1 MGSLR
6 DVFSPFTAW
15 KHVVDTPVTI
25 KQPIGREAADRYRGF
40 HQNDVD
46 KCIGCGS
53 CEDICQNAAID
64 MVAVAEPTD
73 GDSGLRPQIDYG
85 RCCWCALCVDVCM
98 TGSLTMSNEYTWVD
112 SDPDAFRF
120 TPGVDAKPWDD
131 LEKGYSRPGDRMLSG
146 LERPEMAELA
156 PGARI
161 DNFDEIVAGY
171 TREQAV
177 LEADRCV
184 ECGLCVA
191 TCPAH
196 MDIPDYIAAIREGDY
211 DLGVQIL
218 YETNP
223 FSEVCGRVCTHKC
236 ETACAA
242 AHEGEPIAIRWLKR
256 HIIDNVPEDR
266 RLEIVGTPDV
276 PASGHSVAVIGA
288 GPAGLTT
295 AYDLARQGHRVV
307 VYEEK
312 EEPGGMM
319 RYGIPEYR
327 LPYDALDRD
336 IAVIRAMGVEIK
348 TGVRIGRDISMET
361 LRAENDAVVL
371 GIGLHLGRST
381 RVPGSEGE
389 GVEAAIDLLARVTAG
404 EDVPVP
410 ERVAVI
416 GGGNVAMDI
425 ARTMARLQV
434 KTYGK
439 VGVTVTALEDFDHF
453 LADKEEVTE
462 SIEEGIEI
470 FDARGPQ
477 EVVRFK
483 SGKNKG
489 KVKGV
494 RTWKVTSIFDDQG
507 RFAPQYDPGDE
518 MVHPAEMVIEA
529 IGQAADVSLLGADLT
544 EALEWARGRIAA
556 DAYGRTSEPW
566 LWAAGDAVHGP
577 DVIHAVAD
585 GHKVAASINAMLLA
599 KGEAAK

>member
-6 DVFSPFTAW
+6 DVLSPFTAW
-15 KHVVDTPVTI
+15 KHVIDTPVTI
-25 KQPIGREAADRYRGF
+25 LDPIGREAADRYRGF
-40 HQNDVD
+40 HQNDID

-53 CEDICQNAAID
+53 CETICQNAAID
-64 MVAVAEPTD
+64 MVAVSDPKD

-120 TPGVDAKPWDD
+120 IPGVDVKSWDH
-131 LEKGYSRPGDRMLSG
+131 LEKGYQRAGERMLTG
-146 LERPEMAELA
+146 LVRPEMGEME
-156 PGARI
+156 PEARV

-196 MDIPDYIAAIREGDY
+196 MDIPDYIRAIRDGDY
-211 DLGVQIL
+211 DLGTQIL

-256 HIIDNVPEDR
+256 HIVDNVSMER
-266 RLEIVGTPDV
+266 RLEIVGEPDA
-276 PASGHSVAVIGA
+276 PDTGRSVAVVGA
-288 GPAGLTT
+288 GPAGLTA
-295 AYDLARQGHRVV
+295 AYDLARQGHRVT
-307 VYEEK
+307 VYEAHDK
-312 EEPGGMM
+312 PGGMM

-336 IAVIRAMGVEIK
+336 IAVIQAMGVEIE
-348 TGVRIGRDISMET
+348 TGMRIGRDIT
-361 LRAENDAVVL
+361 LDKLKADNDAVVL
-371 GIGLHLGRST
+371 AIGLHLGRST
-381 RVPGSEGE
+381 RVPGSDGE

-404 EDVPVP
+404 KPVPVP
-410 ERVAVI
+410 EHVAVI

-425 ARTMARLQV
+425 ARTMARLQMQ
-434 KTYGK
+434 KYGR
-439 VGVTVTALEDFDHF
+439 VGVTVTALEDFAHF
-453 LADKEEVTE
+453 LADREEVTE
-462 SIEEGIEI
+462 SFEEQIEI

-477 EVVRFK
+477 EVVRYK

-489 KVKGV
+489 KVKGL
-494 RTWKVTSIFDDQG
+494 RTWKVVSIFDRDG
-507 RFAPQYDPGDE
+507 RFAPQYDEGDE
-518 MVHPAEMVIEA
+518 MVHPAEMVVEA
-529 IGQAADVSLLGADLT
+529 IGQMADISLLGPELT
-544 EALEWARGRIAA
+544 EALDWNRGRIAVDA
-556 DAYGRTSEPW
+556 DGRTSEAW
-566 LWAAGDAVHGP
+566 LWAGGDAVRGP

-585 GHKVAASINAMLLA
+585 GHRIAASVGAALLA
-599 KGEAAK
+599 SKEARA

>member
-6 DVFSPFTAW
+6 DVLSPFTAW
-15 KHVVDTPVTI
+15 KHVIDTPVTI
-25 KQPIGREAADRYRGF
+25 QNPIGREAVDRYRGF
-40 HQNDVD
+40 HQNDVE

-64 MVAVAEPTD
+64 MVAVADPKD

-112 SDPDAFRF
+112 ADPDAFRF

-131 LEKGYSRPGDRMLSG
+131 LEKGYQRFGDRMLTG
-146 LERPEMAELA
+146 LERPEMGELA
-156 PGARI
+156 PEARV

-196 MDIPDYIAAIREGDY
+196 MDIPDYIAAVRDGDY
-211 DLGVQIL
+211 DLGAQIL

-256 HIIDNVPEDR
+256 HIIDNVPVER
-266 RLEIVGTPDV
+266 RIEIVGEPELPDT
-276 PASGHSVAVIGA
+276 GRKVAVVGA
-288 GPAGLTT
+288 GPAGLTA
-295 AYDLARQGHRVV
+295 AYDLARMGHEVV
-307 VYEEK
+307 VYEAHDK
-312 EEPGGMM
+312 PGGMM

-336 IAVIRAMGVEIK
+336 IAVIQAMGVEIR
-348 TGVRIGRDISMET
+348 TGVRIGRDISMDQ
-361 LRAENDAVVL
+361 LKADNDAVVL

-381 RVPGSEGE
+381 RIPGSDGE
-389 GVEAAIDLLARVTAG
+389 GVEKSIDLLARVTAG
-404 EDVPVP
+404 EKIEVP

-425 ARTMARLQV
+425 ARTMARLQ
-434 KTYGK
+434 KQKYGK

-462 SIEEGIEI
+462 SFEEEILI

-483 SGKNKG
+483 SGKQKG
-489 KVKGV
+489 KVKGL

-507 RFAPQYDPGDE
+507 RFAPQYDPADE
-518 MVHPAEMVIEA
+518 QIHPADMVIEA
-529 IGQAADVSLLGADLT
+529 IGQAADVSLLGAELT

-556 DAYGRTSEPW
+556 DVNGRTSEPW

-599 KGEAAK
+599 QGERVQ

>member
-6 DVFSPFTAW
+6 DVLSPLTAW
-15 KHVVDTPVTI
+15 KHVIDTPVTI

-64 MVAVAEPTD
+64 MIPVSDAKE
-73 GDSGLRPQIDYG
+73 GDSGLRPNIDYG

-112 SDPDAFRF
+112 ADPDAFRF

-131 LEKGYSRPGDRMLSG
+131 LEKGYSRLGERMLSG
-146 LERPEMAELA
+146 LERPEMVEMA
-156 PGARI
+156 PEVRI

-196 MDIPDYIAAIREGDY
+196 MDIPDYIAAVREGDY
-211 DLGVQIL
+211 DLGTQIL

-256 HIIDNVPEDR
+256 HILDNVSEER
-266 RLEIVGTPDV
+266 RLEIVGAPQVPDT
-276 PASGHSVAVIGA
+276 GHSVAIVGA
-288 GPAGLTT
+288 GPAGLTA
-295 AYDLARQGHRVV
+295 AYDLARSGHRVV
-307 VYEEK
+307 VYEAQDK
-312 EEPGGMM
+312 PGGMM
-319 RYGIPEYR
+319 RFGIPEYR

-336 IAVIRAMGVEIK
+336 IAVIQAMGVEIK

-381 RVPGSEGE
+381 RVPGAEGG

-410 ERVAVI
+410 PKVAVI

-425 ARTMARLQV
+425 ARTMARLQ
-434 KTYGK
+434 KRKYGK
-439 VGVTVTALEDFDHF
+439 VGVTVTALEDLAHF

-462 SIEEGIEI
+462 SFEEQIEI

-483 SGKNKG
+483 SGQNKG
-489 KVKGV
+489 KVKGL

-507 RFAPQYDPGDE
+507 RFSPQYDQADE
-518 MVHPAEMVIEA
+518 LVHPADMVIEA
-529 IGQAADVSLLGADLT
+529 IGQAADVSLLGPELT

-556 DAYGRTSEPW
+556 DSDGRTSEPW

-585 GHKVAASINAMLLA
+585 GHKVAASVGAMLLA
-599 KGEAAK
+599 QGERKQ

>member
-6 DVFSPFTAW
+6 DVISPLTAW
-15 KHVVDTPVTI
+15 KRVIETPVTI

-46 KCIGCGS
+46 TCIGCGS

-64 MVAVAEPTD
+64 MVPVSDAKE
-73 GDSGLRPQIDYG
+73 GDSGLRPNIDYG

-112 SDPDAFRF
+112 ADPDAFRF

-131 LEKGYSRPGDRMLSG
+131 FEKGYSRLGERMLSG
-146 LERPEMAELA
+146 LERPEMGEME
-156 PGARI
+156 PEARI

-196 MDIPDYIAAIREGDY
+196 MDIPDYIAAVREGDY
-211 DLGVQIL
+211 DLGTQIL

-236 ETACAA
+236 EDVCAA

-256 HIIDNVPEDR
+256 HIIDNVSEER
-266 RLEIVGTPDV
+266 RLEIVGKPQV
-276 PASGHSVAVIGA
+276 ASSGHKVAVIGA
-288 GPAGLTT
+288 GPAGLTA

-307 VYEEK
+307 VYEAHDK
-312 EEPGGMM
+312 PGGMM
-319 RYGIPEYR
+319 RYGIPQYR
-327 LPYDALDRD
+327 LPYDAIDRD
-336 IAVIRAMGVEIK
+336 IAVIEGMGVEIK

-361 LRAENDAVVL
+361 LKAENDAVVL

-381 RVPGSEGE
+381 RVPGAEGE
-389 GVEAAIDLLARVTAG
+389 GVEAAVDLLARVTAG
-404 EDVPVP
+404 EEVPVP
-410 ERVAVI
+410 GKVVVI

-425 ARTMARLQV
+425 ARTMARLQ
-434 KTYGK
+434 KQKFGK

-453 LADKEEVTE
+453 LADKEEITE
-462 SIEEGIEI
+462 SFEEQIEI

-489 KVKGV
+489 KVKGL
-494 RTWKVTSIFDDQG
+494 RTWKVASIFDDQG
-507 RFAPQYDPGDE
+507 RFAPQYDQGDE
-518 MVHPAEMVIEA
+518 MVHPADMVVEA
-529 IGQAADVSLLGADLT
+529 IGQAADVSLLGPDLT

-556 DAYGRTSEPW
+556 DVNGRTSEPW

-585 GHKVAASINAMLLA
+585 GHKVAASIDAMLSAIGEGA
-599 KGEAAK
+599 K